1 MTGTELREG
10 IASSPEIVYRKFID
24 EYGGY
29 VYAIAFNKLRSVCT
43 TAEIDE
49 CVSDVFAEIFM
60 KYSSAVCDERD
71 MRGYTG
77 TVAKRRAVDYF
88 RKYTSEKT
96 KIICIDEETAGTV
109 VSDIDIEKDSDKK
122 EMQSILLHKIEQ
134 LGEPDSEIIIRKFYY
149 DQNSSE
155 IARKLNL
162 KASSVRSRC
171 KRALERLKS
180 MLAEAGISM

>member
-1 MTGTELREG
+1 MTGKELKTG
-10 IASSPEIVYRKFID
+10 ISSSPDTTYRSFID

-49 CVSDVFAEIFM
+49 CVSDVFAEIFT
-60 KYSSAVCDERD
+60 KINFEKLDERN
-71 MRGYTG
+71 MKGYTG
-77 TVAKRRAVDYF
+77 TVAKRRAMDYY
-88 RKYTSEKT
+88 RKHSSEKA
-96 KIICIDEETAGTV
+96 KIIRIDEEAAGTI
-109 VSDIDIEKDSDKK
+109 VSDVNIENDSDKK
-122 EMQSILLHKIEQ
+122 EVQSILLQKIDE

-171 KRALERLKS
+171 KRALERLGA

>member
-10 IASSPEIVYRKFID
+10 IASSPEIVYRQFID

-29 VYAIAFNKLRSVCT
+29 VYSIAFNKLRSVCT
-43 TAEIDE
+43 TSEIDE

-60 KYSSAVCDERD
+60 NPDKPDERN
-71 MRGYTG
+71 MKGYTG
-77 TVAKRRAVDYF
+77 TIAKRRAMDYY
-88 RKYTSEKT
+88 RKHTSEKSR
-96 KIICIDEETAGTV
+96 IIRIDEESAGAL
-109 VSDIDIEKDSDKK
+109 VSDADIEGDSDKK
-122 EMQSILLHKIEQ
+122 EMQEVLLRKIEE

-149 DQNSSE
+149 DQNASE

-171 KRALERLKS
+171 KRALERLGA
-180 MLAEAGISM
+180 MLTEAGISV